1 MWPRYILGGIMFGVG
16 MTLASGCGNRTL
28 VRIGGGNI
36 KSVLVLIIM
45 GMLMVNRMAL
55 MFLFQIHM

>member
-1 MWPRYILGGIMFGVG
+1 

-36 KSVLVLIIM
+36 KSIFVFITMGAVYLMIFTNFGFHLFTSWMMNFLLI
-45 GMLMVNRMAL
+45 
-55 MFLFQIHM
+55 